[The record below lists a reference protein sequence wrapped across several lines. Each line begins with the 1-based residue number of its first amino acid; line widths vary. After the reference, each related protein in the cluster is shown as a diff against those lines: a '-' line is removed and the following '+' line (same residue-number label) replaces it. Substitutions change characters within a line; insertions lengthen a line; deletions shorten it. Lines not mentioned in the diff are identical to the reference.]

1 MNDYVP
7 ILALWSVAIVVFG
20 VYMMSDIPPSSLFT
34 WLKDNWWFDILLF
47 VTVMGWIKYKRN
59 KYNTME

>member
-1 MNDYVP
+1 MDDRVALLTFWGIA
-7 ILALWSVAIVVFG
+7 ILIFW
-20 VYMMSDIPPSSLFT
+20 VYLMSDTPPSMIFD

-47 VTVMGWIKYKRN
+47 VTVIGWIRYKRN